1 MSTPSSSDAEAN
13 RPVRRRHVLYLGGFD
28 PQGPAHY
35 HAMYQREAA
44 KQAAVSGYTLT
55 VGPRLRAGAHAAT
68 WALSWQNPGGEVC
81 ETDYEFLRWDDFV
94 RQHWPKGQAKLIG
107 MTLRTTWRMLAN
119 GSLWRMLQTSW
130 PAFLAISAPG
140 LMIVGVTLALLLLFL
155 AAVGLEAAT
164 ASLWPALA
172 LLVFGLPSLFF
183 AARWL
188 QARTQMAWLMRS
200 ATVILQQACGQT
212 PDLEARLDEFASR
225 LHQVLSRPDLDE
237 VLVVGHSSGAMLAV
251 SVVARALRMA
261 EATGL
266 PSSSRLSLLTLG
278 QCMPVLSYQPEA
290 TAFRAELNTLRR
302 APELFWLD
310 VTAPPDGC
318 CFALHDP
325 SGICL
330 DGLSTAPEGDLGGA
344 KCVSPRFAQ
353 LFSAATYREVKRDKY
368 RCHFQYLMAGERV
381 GFYDFF
387 AITAGGSAL
396 DRRFEAAPAVQGF
409 RDLQRF
415 GSPAR

>member
-1 MSTPSSSDAEAN
+1 MPAVSNAETHK
-13 RPVRRRHVLYLGGFD
+13 PVRRRHVLYLGGFD

-44 KQAAVSGYTLT
+44 KQAAVSGYTLS
-55 VGPRLRAGAHAAT
+55 VGPRQRAGALAAT
-68 WALSWQNPGGEVC
+68 WALSWQGPNGEVC

-94 RQHWPKGQAKLIG
+94 RQHWPKGQARLIG
-107 MTLRTTWRMLAN
+107 MTLQTTWRMLAN

-130 PAFLAISAPG
+130 PAFLAISAPA
-140 LMIVGVTLALLLLFL
+140 LTVLGVVIMLGLLF
-155 AAVGLEAAT
+155 AAALGAQAAS
-164 ASLWPALA
+164 ASGWPALA
-172 LLVFGLPSLFF
+172 VLVLGLPALAF

-200 ATVILQQACGQT
+200 ATVILQQARGET
-212 PDLEARLDEFASR
+212 PDLEVRLDEFAGR
-225 LHQVLSRPDLDE
+225 LHQLRCQPELDE

-251 SVVARALRMA
+251 SAVARALRMA
-261 EATGL
+261 KAAGL
-266 PSSSRLSLLTLG
+266 PSPSRLSLLTLG

-325 SGICL
+325 SGVCL
-330 DGLSTAPEGDLGGA
+330 DGLTNAPAGDLGGA

-353 LFSAATYREVKRDKY
+353 LFNPATYREVKGDKY
-368 RCHFQYLMAGERV
+368 RCHFQYLMASERV
-381 GFYDFF
+381 GDYDFF
-387 AITAGGSAL
+387 AITAGGSTL
-396 DRRFEAAPAVQGF
+396 DRRFEAVPAVPGF

-415 GSPAR
+415 GPPAR